1 MSKGHHAEMLDTV
14 QVWSTDLFQ
23 NPQWPKSGDRN
34 PSTGCHTISISVKRG
49 PGMKAPGSERHP
61 EGASEDRVVLPAI
74 PYIHTLS
81 TAGTRQQQKR
91 PAPLT
96 QSPTLHRPDLLQSKG

>member
-1 MSKGHHAEMLDTV
+1 MLDTV

-23 NPQWPKSGDRN
+23 NPHWSKSGDCN
-34 PSTGCHTISISVKRG
+34 PSTGCYTISISVKRDQG
-49 PGMKAPGSERHP
+49 CQGVSGTQ

-81 TAGTRQQQKR
+81 TAGTRQQQNALSSHKIPNPPPLGP
-91 PAPLT
+91 PAEQGGVT
-96 QSPTLHRPDLLQSKG
+96 TAG